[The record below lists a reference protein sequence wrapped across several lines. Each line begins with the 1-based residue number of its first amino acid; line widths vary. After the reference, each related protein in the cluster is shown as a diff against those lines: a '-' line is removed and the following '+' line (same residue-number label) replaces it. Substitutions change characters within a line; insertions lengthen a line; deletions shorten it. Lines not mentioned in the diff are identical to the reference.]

1 MSGSVHGAVVVAR
14 EQEQDL
20 DPSMGCEGREP
31 RASSW
36 MADDA
41 GHGGE
46 LVARVPPPSPQRLL
60 SVCAPLRLCRVHLV
74 KCGHRWVAVAGTGIG
89 GGDV

>member
-1 MSGSVHGAVVVAR
+1 
-14 EQEQDL
+14 
-20 DPSMGCEGREP
+20 MGCEGREP

-46 LVARVPPPSPQRLL
+46 LVARVLPPSPQRLL
-60 SVCAPLRLCRVHLV
+60 SVCAPLRLCRRQRVHRLKRGRREVALV
-74 KCGHRWVAVAGTGIG
+74 VAGTAIG
-89 GGDV
+89 GGDVQQPLFSWVMFFLGVVGR

>member
-1 MSGSVHGAVVVAR
+1 
-14 EQEQDL
+14 
-20 DPSMGCEGREP
+20 MGCEGREP

-46 LVARVPPPSPQRLL
+46 LVARVPPPPSQRLL
-60 SVCAPLRLCRVHLV
+60 SVCAPLRLCRRQRVHRLKRGRREVALV
-74 KCGHRWVAVAGTGIG
+74 VAGTAIG
-89 GGDV
+89 GGDVQQPLFSWVMFFLGVVGR